1 MPNNNRAKFDLSKVP
16 TESKKTTL
24 EHLLT
29 YRTFKQKEYA
39 HKKLR
44 HQMLNDFK
52 PKESTFRD
60 GTQLVKHV
68 VNEELQRTLHQNEC
82 ELRLQF
88 HQNDVD
94 AAKTASDKAHQEF
107 METIRTHFEEK
118 DKLAKQYKFGDF
130 LQDDADVLMALDTQ
144 YDGVVSALQD
154 RMKKELQEVVAQTV
168 EARHKIDWECEQAH
182 QKYLSSHAKKLVDRS
197 TRIQNETVRKEVEK
211 ALAQDEMIQDQH
223 EQIKMLTEAMKLL
236 MNNQRKGR
244 GAAKNEPRRGGGGDA
259 KPKSK
264 TPPPRRRASQTSNG
278 SSASKGKGKAP
289 KPTPRSPSPSS
300 AGKRKRLT
308 TSGKKRAGK
317 RRGKDNG
324 GTQKG
329 KKLQG

>member
-1 MPNNNRAKFDLSKVP
+1 MQGYPPLEMPNNNRAKFDLSKVP
-16 TESKKTTL
+16 TELKKTTL

-39 HKKLR
+39 LKKLR

-68 VNEELQRTLHQNEC
+68 VNEQLQRTLHQNEC

-130 LQDDADVLMALDTQ
+130 LQDDADVLMTLDTQ

-182 QKYLSSHAKKLVDRS
+182 QKYLSFHAKKLVDRS

-236 MNNQRKGR
+236 MNNQRNGR

-264 TPPPRRRASQTSNG
+264 TPPPRRRASQTSNR
-278 SSASKGKGKAP
+278 SLASKGKGKAP
-289 KPTPRSPSPSS
+289 KPTP
-300 AGKRKRLT
+300 
-308 TSGKKRAGK
+308 
-317 RRGKDNG
+317 
-324 GTQKG
+324 
-329 KKLQG
+329 